1 MINIQ
6 PVTEDLFWI
15 GGSDRR
21 LALFENLF
29 PLPNGMSYNS
39 YILKD
44 EKTVLFDTADAAVDD
59 QFMENLKTCAGEN
72 GLDYVIV
79 LHMEPDHCALLESVL
94 TAFPGAKLVSSAKAL
109 QLIGQFFPTLKEK
122 AADAMV
128 IKEGDTLCTGKHTL
142 RFVAAPMVH
151 WPEVMMAYDE
161 VSGTLFSADA
171 FGTFGAIDSRIV
183 RDAEAFCGEF
193 LSEARRYYTNIVG
206 KYGPQVQAVLKKAG
220 GLSVSRICSLHGPV
234 WEGDLSG
241 IIGKYDKWS
250 SYTPEDPDD
259 TVVVYGSM
267 YGHTASAADAAAALI
282 AKKTGARVAVYD
294 VSKTDLSTL
303 IAEIFRCGRLVIF
316 SPTYNNGIYVPIE
329 TLLHDMAALGVRD
342 RKVAVAQNGSWAP
355 SAGAKIMEKLS
366 AMKNMTVSED
376 MLTITSSLHAE
387 DMPALESF
395 AEAFAAL

>member
-39 YILKD
+39 YFLQD

-59 QFMENLKTCAGEN
+59 QFMENLMTCAADK
-72 GLDYVIV
+72 GLDYVVV
-79 LHMEPDHCALLESVL
+79 LHMEPDHCALLSSVL
-94 TAFPGAKLVSSAKAL
+94 SAFPEAKLVSSAKAL
-109 QLIGQFFPTLKEK
+109 QLIGQFFPALKEK
-122 AADAMV
+122 AAEAAV
-128 IKEGDTLCTGKHTL
+128 IKEGDTLCTGRHTL

-151 WPEVMMAYDE
+151 WPEVMLAYDE
-161 VSGTLFSADA
+161 LTGTLFSADA
-171 FGTFGAIDSRIV
+171 VGTFGAIDSRIV
-183 RDAEAFCGEF
+183 RDGAAFGGEF
-193 LSEARRYYTNIVG
+193 LAEARRYYTNIVG

-220 GLSVSRICSLHGPV
+220 ALEIKRICSLHGPV

-241 IIGKYDKWS
+241 IIEKYDKWS
-250 SYTPEDPDD
+250 SYKPEDPED

-282 AKKTGARVAVYD
+282 GAKTGARVLVYD

-316 SPTYNNGIYVPIE
+316 SPTYNNGIYVPVE
-329 TLLHDMAALGVRD
+329 TLLHDMAALGIRD

-355 SAGAKIMEKLS
+355 SAGAKIIEKLS
-366 AMKNMTVSED
+366 AMKNMTISED
-376 MLTITSSLHAE
+376 MLRITSSLHAE

-395 AEAFAAL
+395 ADTFAAL